1 MALVMKN
8 ICTTSL
14 CIFLIWLIKV
24 NASDLMFS
32 DLKAKSGC
40 TTDSDWTSRYHW
52 DLDENECKRGKVF
65 PLTTLDYIGIPW
77 LSILM
82 SLATAA
88 GLGGGEIVVP
98 CIKIF
103 FQFTQVDSSPLA
115 QWCIMIAGITRFIIN
130 YKKKHPYRNAVAIDY
145 SAAMIL
151 MPTIFLGSSI
161 GVMMHSILPDIIQD
175 FLLIWVLVYCVVE
188 STKKGREFWK
198 QESKERNE
206 SSNLTESKQD
216 LQEAY
221 TGPRQPSSFPVS
233 DEQETDLYCSDK
245 GKEQMINTASDG
257 KYPSEFITSDRDIDK
272 IESLQKKDRTHWQF
286 DKLLPIWTVLIALV
300 LQTIFRSGTVG
311 NVKKCSP
318 VYWVIYALYVLIWF
332 GVVMYSINKLKRDIN
347 LRKRINFPS
356 YRGEVKFDPKRIMI
370 VCSVSIL
377 AGTIAAIVGIG
388 GGMIYIPLLLIIGYP
403 PFVASSTSMFMVM
416 YSSIGNVIA
425 YSVQGKVYYA
435 YGAWY
440 ALWTML
446 GVILG
451 VTGANKIV
459 KKTGRQSLFIFLLAG
474 VLVLGII
481 FSIVFNTLNI
491 IDDVNEGEKIFKFKS
506 VCN

>member
-1 MALVMKN
+1 
-8 ICTTSL
+8 
-14 CIFLIWLIKV
+14 
-24 NASDLMFS
+24 
-32 DLKAKSGC
+32 
-40 TTDSDWTSRYHW
+40 
-52 DLDENECKRGKVF
+52 
-65 PLTTLDYIGIPW
+65 
-77 LSILM
+77 
-82 SLATAA
+82 
-88 GLGGGEIVVP
+88 
-98 CIKIF
+98 
-103 FQFTQVDSSPLA
+103 
-115 QWCIMIAGITRFIIN
+115 
-130 YKKKHPYRNAVAIDY
+130 
-145 SAAMIL
+145 
-151 MPTIFLGSSI
+151 
-161 GVMMHSILPDIIQD
+161 
-175 FLLIWVLVYCVVE
+175 
-188 STKKGREFWK
+188 
-198 QESKERNE
+198 
-206 SSNLTESKQD
+206 
-216 LQEAY
+216 
-221 TGPRQPSSFPVS
+221 
-233 DEQETDLYCSDK
+233 
-245 GKEQMINTASDG
+245 
-257 KYPSEFITSDRDIDK
+257 
-272 IESLQKKDRTHWQF
+272 
-286 DKLLPIWTVLIALV
+286 
-300 LQTIFRSGTVG
+300 
-311 NVKKCSP
+311 
-318 VYWVIYALYVLIWF
+318 
-332 GVVMYSINKLKRDIN
+332 MYSINKLKRDIN